1 MLDNQLISMIERQL
15 DDCRGIKFVATDNDK
30 TEIYYDR
37 NNRSLQV
44 NLSKQDSKVAE
55 AIKINRRLE
64 YIIMADPRIDLTEL
78 RRFSATRLGFLNI
91 QGHKLNKEVTFATF
105 IDKLDISN
113 CEFLGKDWGSPFNY
127 VKEINFKN
135 FKAPNLKSTRFLFDG
150 YNGTEVDVTW
160 LKNNQIED
168 ASAMFIN
175 CMELREIKGLNK
187 LNLSACKDISRM
199 FIECTKIEK
208 IDLRGLELSN
218 VENAQGLI
226 NGCHRLKE
234 INLGNLDLN
243 KGLTLTKLGRF
254 YSITQCNY
262 DLKKITGAVPVEINE
277 NNMTQILNWCA
288 ERDELELDIPK
299 IKSIKLTKKIVSYL
313 KDYFGFAAELHIIEY
328 TNSLMIKAE
337 MFNDYI
343 EDFGFFKSF
352 EMAEDICYLAFE
364 KVEVIDEKVRKYY
377 DKQYR

>member
-1 MLDNQLISMIERQL
+1 MLDNKLIEKIERQL
-15 DDCRGIKFVATDNDK
+15 DGCRGIKFIATDKQETEMCYNADK
-30 TEIYYDR
+30 KF
-37 NNRSLQV
+37 LLV
-44 NLSKQDSKVAE
+44 KLAKQDCKVDSCL
-55 AIKINRRLE
+55 KFKHRLE
-64 YIIMADPRIDLTEL
+64 FIDMADPRIDLTEL
-78 RRFSATRLGFLNI
+78 RRFSASRLGLLNI

-127 VKEINFKN
+127 VKEINFKK

-150 YNGTEVDVTW
+150 YNGTELDVTW

-187 LNLSACKDISRM
+187 LNLSACKDISRI
-199 FIECTKIEK
+199 FIECTRIEK
-208 IDLRGLELSN
+208 IDLSGLDLSN

-226 NGCHRLKE
+226 NGCHNLKE

-243 KGLTLTKLGRF
+243 KGLTINKFGRF
-254 YSITQCNY
+254 NSITQCNY
-262 DLKKITGAVPVEINE
+262 NLKKITGAVPVEINE
-277 NNMTQILNWCA
+277 NNITQMLDWCA

-299 IKSIKLTKKIVSYL
+299 IKSIKLTKRIVGYL
-313 KDYFGFAAELHIIEY
+313 KDYFGFAAELHIIED
-328 TNSLMIKAE
+328 TNNIMLKAE

-377 DKQYR
+377 DKQ